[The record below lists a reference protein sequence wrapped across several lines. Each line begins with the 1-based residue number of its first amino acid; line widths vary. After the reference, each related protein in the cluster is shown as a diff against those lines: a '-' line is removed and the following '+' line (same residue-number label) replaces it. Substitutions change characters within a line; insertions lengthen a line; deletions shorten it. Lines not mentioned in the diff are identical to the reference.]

1 MMSMLKCD
9 QSELVAVRGC
19 VYISDRR
26 LVATVDSDSINTGV
40 LSSPVSFELE
50 LDDSVYGV

>member
-40 LSSPVSFELE
+40 LSSPISFELE
-50 LDDSVYGV
+50 LDDSVYSV

>member
-9 QSELVAVRGC
+9 QSELVAVKGC

-40 LSSPVSFELE
+40 LSSPVGFELE
-50 LDDSVYGV
+50 LDDSINGV